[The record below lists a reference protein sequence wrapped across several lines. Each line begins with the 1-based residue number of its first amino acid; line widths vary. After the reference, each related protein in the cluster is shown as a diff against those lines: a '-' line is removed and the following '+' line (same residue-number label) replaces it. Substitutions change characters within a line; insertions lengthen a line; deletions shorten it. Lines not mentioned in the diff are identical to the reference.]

1 MPRAACLAE
10 DRKQRAGL
18 MQLRGRGRRA
28 ACIPARRALSS
39 NPPPAQ
45 AERLRRMLGR
55 DEDAHSKRP
64 KHLSADDLNDG
75 FVLDTDDRRLLSYKV
90 RCLPSFLVFI

>member
-1 MPRAACLAE
+1 MAK

-18 MQLRGRGRRA
+18 TQLRGWGRRA
-28 ACIPARRALSS
+28 ACVPARRLLSTK
-39 NPPPAQ
+39 PPLPPQ

-75 FVLDTDDRRLLSYKV
+75 FMLDTDDRRLLSYKV